1 MHIMAYRLALQTG
14 QRETAVAHKFGIM
27 ILNLTVGHNLQDFI
41 KEIDAD
47 LESSQDLPARMQFYR
62 NTALKLIGEEPA
74 GNALDHNK
82 SDFVNDV
89 TLVDIWCTVEMLV
102 SVYLNNP
109 ERVFHLL
116 SIYESKSDGEKLMP
130 AIYIPFL
137 SGIAA
142 AAMYRKKANEQY
154 YEHLIQSNKIFT
166 ELASFSEWNWK
177 NKAALLEAELASA
190 VEDNSDKA
198 ERQYDVSIAAAQS
211 SKFIQEEVFNALWH
225 PISSVF
231 PFIHTVF

>member
-1 MHIMAYRLALQTG
+1 MHLMAYRLALQTG

-27 ILNLTVGHNLQDFI
+27 ILNLTVGHNLQDFL

-47 LESSQDLPARMQFYR
+47 LESSHLLPARMQFYR
-62 NTALKLIGEEPA
+62 STALKLIGEQPA

-82 SDFVNDV
+82 SDFANDV
-89 TLVDIWCTVEMLV
+89 TLVDIWCMVEILV
-102 SVYLNNP
+102 STYLNNP

-116 SIYESKSDGEKLMP
+116 SIYVSKSDSEKLMP